1 MTGRHRHPGSADPT
15 SPGPAAVGPAAW
27 PHAAARSRG
36 ATTPTHLREA
46 PRPVEDRDRPA
57 RGRRRLRVTL
67 AGVVPAVLLAA
78 VTVAGLLGTG
88 VFGGVAPADQRV
100 DDHVPVP
107 TFAAGPTADDA
118 SSLPMPSRWYGS
130 GTGVTSTTVPTA
142 APTGTSTTVPVAAR
156 ETRAADVADAAL
168 RAATARIAE
177 ERRLADGRRAAE
189 IAAQERHA
197 AEVAAQQRRAA
208 ERRAEEQ
215 RAREQA
221 DARRRAAV
229 PPTEAPTTPPAPSTD
244 PAPPS
249 STGPDEPGN
258 ATPAPT
264 GSSAPAPTGGAPR
277 TEAS

>member
-1 MTGRHRHPGSADPT
+1 M
-15 SPGPAAVGPAAW
+15 
-27 PHAAARSRG
+27 
-36 ATTPTHLREA
+36 

-67 AGVVPAVLLAA
+67 AGVVPVVLVAA

-88 VFGGVAPADQRV
+88 VLGGVAPADQRV

-130 GTGVTSTTVPTA
+130 GTGVTSTTEPSRV
-142 APTGTSTTVPVAAR
+142 PTGTPTTVPVAAR
-156 ETRAADVADAAL
+156 ETRAAAVADGAV

-177 ERRLADGRRAAE
+177 ERRLADERRAAE

-197 AEVAAQQRRAA
+197 AEVAAQERRDE

-229 PPTEAPTTPPAPSTD
+229 PPTEAPTTPPAPSTA

-249 STGPDEPGN
+249 STGPDEPGG
-258 ATPAPT
+258 AAPAPT
-264 GSSAPAPTGGAPR
+264 ATSAPAPTGGAPR